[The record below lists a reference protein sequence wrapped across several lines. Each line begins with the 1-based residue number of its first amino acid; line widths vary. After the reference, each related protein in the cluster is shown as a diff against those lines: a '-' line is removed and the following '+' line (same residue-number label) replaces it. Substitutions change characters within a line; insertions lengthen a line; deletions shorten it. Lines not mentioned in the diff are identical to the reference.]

1 MQFVSESSVMSEQ
14 NFDFLAFS
22 FAGMQLRGREVNLD
36 NITGLME
43 HESKIWFRN
52 RYDYYLNQF
61 RNGFATHK

>member
-1 MQFVSESSVMSEQ
+1 
-14 NFDFLAFS
+14 
-22 FAGMQLRGREVNLD
+22 MQLRGRDVNLD

-61 RNGFATHK
+61 RNGFATHN